1 MKFNLPSGSRPLA
14 SLSKSGWDSPGDSS
28 TMQYFYK
35 HFHMKTD
42 NLGKALGLGDF
53 AEKHLLP
60 GNVWSWKMISL
71 HLFFHSLALKS

>member
-1 MKFNLPSGSRPLA
+1 
-14 SLSKSGWDSPGDSS
+14 
-28 TMQYFYK
+28 MQYFYK

-60 GNVWSWKMISL
+60 GSIWSWKMISL
-71 HLFFHSLALKS
+71 HLFFRSLALKS